1 MDWKIVSY
9 SLAFLLI
16 ASFTALIAL
25 GIYVYQA
32 NRAYDK
38 LETERKME
46 NLFAQKN
53 LKNNLIALYE

>member
-1 MDWKIVSY
+1 MDWKIVSC
-9 SLAFLLI
+9 SLAFLLV
-16 ASFTALIAL
+16 ASFGALIAL
-25 GIYVYQA
+25 GIYVYQT

-53 LKNNLIALYE
+53 LKNKLVALHE